1 MKQRYYTF
9 IVLGCILHFNTLV
22 FADSSVMKPYPP
34 AEESYKRMVINL
46 PLLVDEDAHKLQL
59 IIGKTIKVDCNLHWF
74 GGQLTE
80 EVAKGWGYT
89 YFVLKS
95 VQGPTSTLMACPPE
109 MKDQETFVQLRGDG
123 NLLRYNSKVPVV
135 VYVPIDFEV
144 HYRIWAASKES
155 ELAKE
160 E

>member
-1 MKQRYYTF
+1 MKQRFFKF
-9 IVLGCILHFNTLV
+9 IVLSCILLFNTFV
-22 FADSSVMKPYPP
+22 FADSSGMKPYPT
-34 AEESYKRMVINL
+34 AEVGYKRMVINL
-46 PLLVDEDAHKLQL
+46 TPLDDEDSYKLEM
-59 IIGKTIKVDCNLHWF
+59 IIGKTLKVDCNHHWF

-95 VQGPTSTLMACPPE
+95 VQGPASTLMACPPK
-109 MKDQETFVQLRGDG
+109 MKEETAFVQVRGDG

-144 HYRIWAASKES
+144 HYRVWVADKES
-155 ELAKE
+155 ALAKE

>member
-1 MKQRYYTF
+1 MKKLF
-9 IVLGCILHFNTLV
+9 IFICILLFNTI
-22 FADSSVMKPYPP
+22 AYCDSDRMKPYPAP
-34 AEESYKRMVINL
+34 ELGINKRVVINL
-46 PLLVDEDAHKLQL
+46 PPLDDEDVYKLEM
-59 IIGKTIKVDCNLHWF
+59 IIGKTLKVDCNHHWF

-95 VQGPTSTLMACPPE
+95 VQGPASTLMACPPK
-109 MKDQETFVQLRGDG
+109 MKEERAFVRVRGDG

-144 HYRIWAASKES
+144 HYRVWVADKES
-155 ELAKE
+155 ALAKE

>member
-1 MKQRYYTF
+1 MKQCFYKF
-9 IVLGCILHFNTLV
+9 IILSSILLFNTFV
-22 FADSSVMKPYPP
+22 FADSSGMKPYPP
-34 AEESYKRMVINL
+34 AEEGYKRMVINL
-46 PLLVDEDAHKLQL
+46 PLLVDEDAHKLEL
-59 IIGKTIKVDCNLHWF
+59 IIGKTIKVDCNHHWF

-89 YFVLKS
+89 YFILKS
-95 VQGPTSTLMACPPE
+95 VQGLASTLMACPPE
-109 MKDQETFVQLRGDG
+109 MKDQETFVQVRGDG
-123 NLLRYNSKVPVV
+123 NLLRYNSKVPMV

-144 HYRIWAASKES
+144 HYKIWAASKES

>member
-1 MKQRYYTF
+1 MKQRFYKF
-9 IVLGCILHFNTLV
+9 IVLSSILLFNTFV
-22 FADSSVMKPYPP
+22 FADSSGMKLYPP
-34 AEESYKRMVINL
+34 AEEGYKRMVINL
-46 PLLVDEDAHKLQL
+46 PLLVDEDAHKLEL
-59 IIGKTIKVDCNLHWF
+59 IIGKTIKVDCNHHWF

-89 YFVLKS
+89 YFILKS
-95 VQGPTSTLMACPPE
+95 VQGLASTLMACPPE
-109 MKDQETFVQLRGDG
+109 MKDQETFVQVRGDG
-123 NLLRYNSKVPVV
+123 NLLRYNSKVPMV

-144 HYRIWAASKES
+144 HYKIWAASKES

>member
-1 MKQRYYTF
+1 MKQCFYKF
-9 IVLGCILHFNTLV
+9 IILSSILLFNTFV
-22 FADSSVMKPYPP
+22 FADSSGMKPYPP
-34 AEESYKRMVINL
+34 AEEGYKRMVINL
-46 PLLVDEDAHKLQL
+46 PLLADEDAHKLEL
-59 IIGKTIKVDCNLHWF
+59 IIGKTIKVDCNHHWF

-89 YFVLKS
+89 YFILKS
-95 VQGPTSTLMACPPE
+95 VQGPASTLMACPPE
-109 MKDQETFVQLRGDG
+109 MKDQETFVQVRGDG
-123 NLLRYNSKVPVV
+123 NLLRYNSKLPIV

-144 HYRIWAASKES
+144 HYKIWAASKES

>member
-1 MKQRYYTF
+1 MNKYLFSLSF
-9 IVLGCILHFNTLV
+9 IFLLNTTCY
-22 FADSSVMKPYPP
+22 ADSDRMKPYPAP
-34 AEESYKRMVINL
+34 ELGISKRMVINL
-46 PLLVDEDAHKLQL
+46 PLLADEDTHKLEL
-59 IIGKTIKVDCNLHWF
+59 IIGKTIKVDCNHHWL

-89 YFVLKS
+89 YFILKS
-95 VQGPTSTLMACPPE
+95 VQGPASTLMACPPE
-109 MKDQETFVQLRGDG
+109 MKEQTAFVQVRGDG
-123 NLLRYNSKVPVV
+123 NLLRYNSKLPIV

-144 HYRIWAASKES
+144 HYKIWAASKES

>member
-1 MKQRYYTF
+1 MKQRFYKF
-9 IVLGCILHFNTLV
+9 IVLSSILLFNTFV
-22 FADSSVMKPYPP
+22 FADSSGMKLYPP
-34 AEESYKRMVINL
+34 AEDGYKRMVINL
-46 PLLVDEDAHKLQL
+46 PLLVDEDAHKLEL
-59 IIGKTIKVDCNLHWF
+59 IIGKTIKVDCNHHWF

-89 YFVLKS
+89 YFILKS
-95 VQGPTSTLMACPPE
+95 VQGLASTLMACPPE
-109 MKDQETFVQLRGDG
+109 MKDQETFVQVRGDG
-123 NLLRYNSKVPVV
+123 NLLRYNSKVPMV

-144 HYRIWAASKES
+144 HYKIWAASKES

>member
-1 MKQRYYTF
+1 MKQCFYKF
-9 IVLGCILHFNTLV
+9 IILSSILLFNTFV
-22 FADSSVMKPYPP
+22 FADSSGIKPYPP
-34 AEESYKRMVINL
+34 AEEGYKRMVINL
-46 PLLVDEDAHKLQL
+46 PLLVDEDAHKLEL
-59 IIGKTIKVDCNLHWF
+59 IIGKTIKVDCNHHWF

-89 YFVLKS
+89 YFILKS
-95 VQGPTSTLMACPPE
+95 VQGLASTLMACPPE
-109 MKDQETFVQLRGDG
+109 MKDQETFVQVRGDG
-123 NLLRYNSKVPVV
+123 NLLRYNSKLPMV

-144 HYRIWAASKES
+144 HYKIWAASKES

>member
-1 MKQRYYTF
+1 MKQCFYKF
-9 IVLGCILHFNTLV
+9 IILSSILLFNTFV
-22 FADSSVMKPYPP
+22 FADSSGMKPYPP
-34 AEESYKRMVINL
+34 AEEGYKRMVINL
-46 PLLVDEDAHKLQL
+46 PLLVDEDAHKLEL
-59 IIGKTIKVDCNLHWF
+59 IIGKTIKVDCNHHWF

-89 YFVLKS
+89 YFILKS
-95 VQGPTSTLMACPPE
+95 VQGLASTLMACPPE

-144 HYRIWAASKES
+144 HYKIWVASKES

-160 E
+160 D

>member
-1 MKQRYYTF
+1 MKQCFYKF
-9 IVLGCILHFNTLV
+9 IILSSILLFNTFV
-22 FADSSVMKPYPP
+22 FADSSGMKPYPP
-34 AEESYKRMVINL
+34 AEEGYKRMVINL
-46 PLLVDEDAHKLQL
+46 PLLADEDTHKLEL
-59 IIGKTIKVDCNLHWF
+59 IIGKTIKVDCNHHWF

-89 YFVLKS
+89 YFILKS
-95 VQGPTSTLMACPPE
+95 VQGPASTLMACPPE
-109 MKDQETFVQLRGDG
+109 MKDQETFVQVRGDG
-123 NLLRYNSKVPVV
+123 NLLRYNSKLPMV

-144 HYRIWAASKES
+144 HYKIWAASKES